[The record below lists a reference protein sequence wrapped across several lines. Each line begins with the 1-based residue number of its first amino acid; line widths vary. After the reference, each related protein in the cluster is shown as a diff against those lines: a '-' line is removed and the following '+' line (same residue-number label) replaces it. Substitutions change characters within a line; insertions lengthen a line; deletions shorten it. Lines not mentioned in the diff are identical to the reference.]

1 MVTRTKI
8 VTGGRW
14 RQIVAIGVVC
24 FAMQL
29 TPAAAQTTASA
40 AADQSYQS
48 LDTAL
53 YATAK
58 QYFPSDAAGIP
69 GKRLFRL
76 TRDQIDATV
85 KSLLPSYAL
94 PSIKTVVG
102 RDALQTNYE
111 YAELLSFNGANTT
124 GVATWA
130 RDIAARVR
138 KNPTGVIA
146 CAAGDANT
154 DCRAAAARRFVSNA
168 FRGDVTDDKLIQFV
182 MFYLGAVKA
191 AGPEQA
197 AGDLVQVVLNSP
209 GFLFRK
215 ELETNA
221 VNRLSPAQLL
231 QAVTYTIADQPPEPL
246 GFSSEQ
252 AAQFLKS
259 GNDAGATIGSVLA
272 SGAAREKLVRFF
284 QAWLEIKEPGEFA
297 ISAQVFPEFTPAVET
312 AVREATLTFL
322 RTQLSKT
329 APRLQDITQATQFS
343 VTAAAAPVYSAPAQ
357 RLGIFSQSAFI
368 ASHSGPTDTRPIK
381 RGVFWVRKAMCLEM
395 EPPPKDLHAKLY
407 DLVGATERQ
416 RIEQSTSGPACVGC
430 HKIINPFAF
439 FQENYDAI
447 GRWRARD
454 NGVPIDASILIN
466 FLDEEP
472 STTTG
477 PVDALKVLTSSMM
490 FKQCFVRQLF
500 RFYMGRSEEPADD
513 LLLRRIFFEFA
524 RDDRQ
529 DIVKAV
535 QMLVSSDRIVRRK

>member
-1 MVTRTKI
+1 MAICTKI
-8 VTGGRW
+8 RTVRGW
-14 RQIVAIGVVC
+14 RQSLAITLASLAVHTTPVA
-24 FAMQL
+24 AQAPA
-29 TPAAAQTTASA
+29 PAAV
-40 AADQSYQS
+40 DQSYQS
-48 LDTAL
+48 FDPAL
-53 YATAK
+53 YAVAK
-58 QYFPSDAAGIP
+58 QYFPSDDVAIP
-69 GKRLFRL
+69 SKRLFRL

-85 KSLLPSYAL
+85 KSLLPGYAP
-94 PSIKTVVG
+94 PSIKTVVA

-124 GVATWA
+124 GLATWA

-138 KNPTGVIA
+138 KNPTGVIN
-146 CAAGDANT
+146 CPTGDASA
-154 DCRAAAARRFVSNA
+154 DCRVAAARRFVIKA
-168 FRGDVTDDKLIQFV
+168 FRGDVTEDKLAQFAT
-182 MFYLGAVKA
+182 FYLGAEKA
-191 AGPEQA
+191 SGPDQA
-197 AGDLVQVVLNSP
+197 AGDLVEVVLNSP

-215 ELETNA
+215 ELDTNA
-221 VNRLSPAQLL
+221 ANRLAPAQLL
-231 QAVTYTIADQPPEPL
+231 QAVTYTIADLPPEPL
-246 GFSSEQ
+246 GLPSEQ

-259 GNDAGATIGSVLA
+259 SSDAGATISTVLA
-272 SGAAREKLVRFF
+272 SVAAREKLVRFF
-284 QAWLEIKEPGEFA
+284 QAWLEIKEPGEFT
-297 ISAQVFPEFTPAVET
+297 ISPKVFPEFTPAVET
-312 AVREATLTFL
+312 AVRDATLKFL
-322 RTQLSKT
+322 QTHLSKP

-343 VTAAAAPVYSAPAQ
+343 VTPAAAPVYSAPAQ

-368 ASHSGPTDTRPIK
+368 ASHSGPTDSRPIK
-381 RGVFWVRKAMCLEM
+381 RGVFWVRKAMCMEM

-472 STTTG
+472 STTSG
-477 PVDALKVLTSSMM
+477 PVGALKVLTSSMM

-529 DIVKAV
+529 DIIKAV
-535 QMLVSSDRIVRRK
+535 QMLASSDRIVRRR